1 MSNTIIY
8 EGTPLNRREFLNLT
22 WLASLGFLLINF
34 GGVTILFSLP
44 RFREGEFGG
53 SFALGQ
59 AEDVFPSPGEDPIP
73 VPKGK
78 FWLSRTEPGLIVALY
93 KVCTH
98 LGCIYN
104 WRSEQTKFICPCHGS
119 QFQLDGTYI
128 LGPAPRSCDRFVI
141 HLLDGRG
148 QEIAATDEIG
158 NPLQIPGEGLKVIV
172 ETGQLIK
179 GLLSGINYTSSLVN
193 LFRSIR
199 PQ

>member
-1 MSNTIIY
+1 MSNTKIY
-8 EGTPLNRREFLNLT
+8 KETPLNRREFLNLT
-22 WLASLGFLLINF
+22 WLASMGFLLINF

-53 SFALGQ
+53 SFVLGRS
-59 AEDVFPSPGEDPIP
+59 EDVFPYPGEDPIP

-78 FWLSRTEPGLIVALY
+78 FWLSRTENGLIVAVY

-104 WRSEQTKFICPCHGS
+104 WRSEKTKFICPCHGS

-141 HLLDGRG
+141 RLLDDQG

-158 NPLQIPGEGLKVIV
+158 NPLQIPGEDLQVII
-172 ETGQLIK
+172 ETGQLI
-179 GLLSGINYTSSLVN
+179 SGQPRGVEYPAS
-193 LFRSIR
+193 
-199 PQ
+199 